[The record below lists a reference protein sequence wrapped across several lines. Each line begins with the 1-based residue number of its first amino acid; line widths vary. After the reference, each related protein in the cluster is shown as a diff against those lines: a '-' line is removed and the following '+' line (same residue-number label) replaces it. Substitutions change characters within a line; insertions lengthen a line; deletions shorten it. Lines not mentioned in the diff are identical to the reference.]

1 MIDTIRFLVEI
12 EMFDKE
18 VQSST
23 GPCTEWYRVSLQMND
38 DEVSYASHPGGLK
51 LGQTEQGAFPTMQD
65 LYDYALEVY
74 RR

>member
-1 MIDTIRFLVEI
+1 MDKIRFLVEI

-18 VQSST
+18 VRSST
-23 GPCTEWYRVSLQMND
+23 GPCTEWYRVALRVND
-38 DEVSYASHPGGLK
+38 DEISYQSHPDGLN
-51 LGQTEQGAFPTMQD
+51 LGQVRGTLPAMQD